1 MQGNNIGSG
10 IFGEILVYL
19 NTDSALTQTWYVK
32 NAHFLWKTKFF
43 AINPGCLKLLILN
56 GVVS

>member
-1 MQGNNIGSG
+1 MQDKSICSG
-10 IFGEILVYL
+10 IFSEILLYI

-32 NAHFLWKTKFF
+32 NAHFFWKTKIS